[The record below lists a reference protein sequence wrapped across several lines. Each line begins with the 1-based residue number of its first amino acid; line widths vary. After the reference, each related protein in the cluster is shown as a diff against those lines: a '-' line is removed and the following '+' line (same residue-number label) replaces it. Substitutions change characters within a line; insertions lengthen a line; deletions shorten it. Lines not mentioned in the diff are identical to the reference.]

1 MTEEEALV
9 PGSVKGSPQLYLTRL
24 ETLGPLSGLAVTQA
38 AHLKAKI
45 NIHYLGTGIRCERH
59 STILKTYFCCF

>member
-1 MTEEEALV
+1 MSHSASLERWEASVTEEEALV

-45 NIHYLGTGIRCERH
+45 NIH
-59 STILKTYFCCF
+59 